1 MFQSAAGSNREL
13 HGLTLAIGAALAFM
27 CCAKPAL
34 SDTRGAPNAVTF
46 LVGQAV
52 DTDFTQIITEPWTVD
67 FVDLTMVGAA
77 VSTRLGT
84 MNELFGSGGSGGIG
98 DDITVEVEAGASYR
112 FGEESLGELW
122 GALYFR
128 YDGFGWNDT
137 VYTTVA
143 INTGLSILS
152 ETSEFERERSSN
164 DQTSLVLNYLAPEIT
179 FAHPDNKD
187 VELVFQLHHRSGIFG
202 LIDDVSGG
210 STFISTGVRMR
221 F

>member
-1 MFQSAAGSNREL
+1 MFRSAAGSNREFQ
-13 HGLTLAIGAALAFM
+13 GLVLAIGVALALT
-27 CCAKPAL
+27 CCTTPAL
-34 SDTRGAPNAVTF
+34 SDTRGAPHAVTF

-52 DTDFTQIITEPWTVD
+52 QTDFTDIIIEPWTVD
-67 FVDLTMVGAA
+67 FVDLGLVGAA

-84 MNELFGSGGSGGIG
+84 INELFGSADQGDIG
-98 DDITVEVEAGASYR
+98 DDISVEVEAGASYR

-128 YDGFGWNDT
+128 YDGFGWNDF

-152 ETSEFERERSSN
+152 ETSEYERDRSDGQS
-164 DQTSLVLNYLAPEIT
+164 SLLLHYLGPEIT
-179 FAHPDNKD
+179 FADPDNKN
-187 VELVFQLHHRSGIFG
+187 VELVLQIHHRSGVFG
-202 LIDDVSGG
+202 LFDGVSGG
-210 STFISTGVRMR
+210 SNFIATGIRVR

>member
-1 MFQSAAGSNREL
+1 MFQLARGRNQEL
-13 HGLTLAIGAALAFM
+13 HGLILVGWVALA
-27 CCAKPAL
+27 CLCGAVPAQ
-34 SDTRGAPNAVTF
+34 SETRGAPHAVTF

-52 DTDFTQIITEPWTVD
+52 QTDFTDIIIEPWTVD
-67 FVDLTMVGAA
+67 FVDLGLVGAA

-84 MNELFGSGGSGGIG
+84 INELFGSADQGDIG
-98 DDITVEVEAGASYR
+98 DDITVEVEAGTSYR

-128 YDGFGWNDT
+128 YDGFGWNDA

-152 ETSEFERERSSN
+152 ETSEFERDRSDGQS
-164 DQTSLVLNYLAPEIT
+164 SLLLHYLAPEIT
-179 FAHPDNKD
+179 FADPDNKN
-187 VELVFQLHHRSGIFG
+187 VELVLQIHHRSGVFG
-202 LIDDVSGG
+202 LFDGVSGG
-210 STFISTGVRMR
+210 SNFIATGIRVR